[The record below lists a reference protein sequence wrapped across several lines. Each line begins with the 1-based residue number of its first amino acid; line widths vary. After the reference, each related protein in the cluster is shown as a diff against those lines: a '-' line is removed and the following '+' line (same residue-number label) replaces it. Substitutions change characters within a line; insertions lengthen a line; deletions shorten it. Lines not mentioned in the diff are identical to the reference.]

1 MVRIGRV
8 VVSLLLSSILE
19 EPGGP
24 DGLLDLVRSVL
35 LCHLTVDLHLL
46 LHSHS
51 DGHSSS
57 GRCDG
62 GPRCR
67 RWTEHRSN
75 PVLPSWGLGSRGDTR
90 PLQGGHGPGLGL
102 AKMVLV
108 TSLFVYQS
116 IVKRLK
122 IFLLHVLPGLL
133 APHVCLLFDLLFSP
147 FVMSVQSCCVGY
159 AVVMSEYGSHS
170 LGVGFAV
177 RGLGSTGLVLAKMV
191 SLTSPIKLSRSR
203 FRPASSRPCC
213 SSVYCSPLPG
223 RPEWRSHFSTML
235 QESDPARTPSTSYSF
250 HPTTPCP
257 VFNEFLLRPRAVEE
271 QSIRT
276 NVSMSV

>member
-8 VVSLLLSSILE
+8 VVSLSSILE

-24 DGLLDLVRSVL
+24 GGLLDLVHSVL
-35 LCHLTVDLHLL
+35 LCHHTVDLHLL

-62 GPRCR
+62 GPQC
-67 RWTEHRSN
+67 WTEHRSN

-90 PLQGGHGPGLGL
+90 PLRGGHGSGL

-108 TSLFVYQS
+108 TSLLVYQS

-133 APHVCLLFDLLFSP
+133 APTCL
-147 FVMSVQSCCVGY
+147 
-159 AVVMSEYGSHS
+159 
-170 LGVGFAV
+170 FAV
-177 RGLGSTGLVLAKMV
+177 
-191 SLTSPIKLSRSR
+191 
-203 FRPASSRPCC
+203 
-213 SSVYCSPLPG
+213 
-223 RPEWRSHFSTML
+223 
-235 QESDPARTPSTSYSF
+235 
-250 HPTTPCP
+250 
-257 VFNEFLLRPRAVEE
+257 
-271 QSIRT
+271 
-276 NVSMSV
+276 

>member
-35 LCHLTVDLHLL
+35 LCHHTVDLHLL

-57 GRCDG
+57 GTCDG

-90 PLQGGHGPGLGL
+90 PLRGGHGSGL

-108 TSLFVYQS
+108 TSLLVYQS

-133 APHVCLLFDLLFSP
+133 APTCL
-147 FVMSVQSCCVGY
+147 
-159 AVVMSEYGSHS
+159 
-170 LGVGFAV
+170 FAV
-177 RGLGSTGLVLAKMV
+177 
-191 SLTSPIKLSRSR
+191 
-203 FRPASSRPCC
+203 
-213 SSVYCSPLPG
+213 
-223 RPEWRSHFSTML
+223 
-235 QESDPARTPSTSYSF
+235 
-250 HPTTPCP
+250 
-257 VFNEFLLRPRAVEE
+257 
-271 QSIRT
+271 
-276 NVSMSV
+276 